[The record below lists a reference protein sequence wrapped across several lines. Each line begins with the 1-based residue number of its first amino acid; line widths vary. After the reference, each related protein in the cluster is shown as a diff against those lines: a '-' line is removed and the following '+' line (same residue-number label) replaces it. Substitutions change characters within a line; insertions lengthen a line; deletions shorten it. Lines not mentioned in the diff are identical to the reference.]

1 MSIPFIVLGSFHEQ
15 VENRWRNHAEAV
27 LGLDGTHL
35 FGCDKRKSVT
45 FNNCKEGIE
54 SSPIPLT
61 CLLTPL
67 GLMAIAICKDLFEGE
82 PAAVLASLPLDW
94 LLVPSMSDTIN
105 PHKVSAR
112 TMHNKGGTIVAV
124 ANQEMPVG
132 TASLPGFV
140 HYDKEPV
147 PCKTGLTI
155 ISITKKES
163 DLTLIVFN

>member
-1 MSIPFIVLGSFHEQ
+1 
-15 VENRWRNHAEAV
+15 
-27 LGLDGTHL
+27 
-35 FGCDKRKSVT
+35 
-45 FNNCKEGIE
+45 
-54 SSPIPLT
+54 
-61 CLLTPL
+61 
-67 GLMAIAICKDLFEGE
+67 MAIAICKDLFEGE

-94 LLVPSMSDTIN
+94 LFVPSMSDTIN
-105 PHKVSAR
+105 PHKVSAK

-132 TASLPGFV
+132 TAYLPGFV